1 MLRLRRNA
9 MLNRRSVLIGATA
22 LAFAGTAPISSVFA
36 HPHEELD
43 AERVAD
49 IERQIMMFR
58 NELKDAISAK
68 NVARLKDMYAD
79 AFTHTHTT
87 GKVDDRA
94 ARVLSLLAGEPVI
107 ETAATTEMSM
117 RVHGPDQ
124 VILTGKS
131 PIFSKADNR
140 AYDVRWVQAYS
151 RATGE
156 WKLVVSQATRVPV
169 TS

>member
-1 MLRLRRNA
+1 
-9 MLNRRSVLIGATA
+9 MLNRRSLLIGAAA
-22 LAFAGTAPISSVFA
+22 LALVGPALA
-36 HPHEELD
+36 HPHDELD

-49 IERQIMMFR
+49 IERQIMAFR
-58 NELKDAISAK
+58 NELKDAIAAK
-68 NVARLKDMYAD
+68 NVARLKDMYAN

-107 ETAATTEMSM
+107 ETAATTEMSL

-131 PIFSKADNR
+131 PIFSKADNKS
-140 AYDVRWVQAYS
+140 YDVRWVQAYS

-156 WKLVVSQATRVPV
+156 WKLVVSQATRIPV